1 MSDHKTVDGAS
12 HVMYVKEGDAFY
24 APPGT
29 VVKHVPAD
37 RAAERIP
44 TSGELKDRSEFEAL
58 FLKIHPGTQ
67 RMLFDRVVSDERYT
81 SMEVE
86 YACRV
91 WMIVTNSVSLNSK

>member
-1 MSDHKTVDGAS
+1 MSVQKNVDGAS
-12 HVMYVKEGDAFY
+12 HVVYVREGDAFY

-29 VVKHVPAD
+29 SVTHVPRD
-37 RAAERIP
+37 HGGDGIP
-44 TSGELKDRSEFEAL
+44 TSGDLIDRSAFEEL
-58 FLKIHPGTQ
+58 FLKIHPGTP

-91 WMIVTNSVSLNSK
+91 WIMTTNALASVTK

>member
-1 MSDHKTVDGAS
+1 MSDQNNTDGAPS
-12 HVMYVKEGDAFY
+12 VMYVSEGDAFY

-29 VVKHVPAD
+29 KVTHVP
-37 RAAERIP
+37 R
-44 TSGELKDRSEFEAL
+44 DRSAFEEL
-58 FLKIHPGTQ
+58 FLKIHPGTP

-91 WMIVTNSVSLNSK
+91 WIMTTNALGSVTK